1 MRKSKL
7 TKKKGRL
14 QLKNKKDTWCNHS
27 TEQGGSYKR

>member
-14 QLKNKKDTWCNHS
+14 QLKNKKDTWCNNH
-27 TEQGGSYKR
+27 TEDGGTYKK

>member
-14 QLKNKKDTWCNHS
+14 QLKRMKDQHCNHE
-27 TEQGGSYKR
+27 TKRGETYKK